1 MATKKS
7 KTVVKKTPIK
17 KVEKKNP
24 NVKSKTIATKKV
36 KSVAKKKALVKAKP
50 EAKKNSKKIVTIADL
65 SDEQIESCF
74 DGSSNVDLVRDLFEE
89 NYHSD
94 LNVVDETAFGE
105 AFADAIQGFI
115 GVDQNEEP
123 EEWKQAYAINQEWG
137 ESIAQNVN
145 ELLKELNS

>member
-1 MATKKS
+1 MVTKKS

-17 KVEKKNP
+17 KV
-24 NVKSKTIATKKV
+24 A
-36 KSVAKKKALVKAKP
+36 
-50 EAKKNSKKIVTIADL
+50 KKIVTIADL

-123 EEWKQAYAINQEWG
+123 EEWNEAYANNQEWG
-137 ESIAQNVN
+137 ESIAQSVN